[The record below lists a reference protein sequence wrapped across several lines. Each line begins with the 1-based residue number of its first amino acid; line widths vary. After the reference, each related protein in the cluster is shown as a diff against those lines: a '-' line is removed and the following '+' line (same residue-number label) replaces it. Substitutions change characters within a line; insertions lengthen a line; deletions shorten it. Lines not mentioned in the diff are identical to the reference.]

1 MVNKYFPLDKNYILE
16 TAQLIQKDILLY
28 SLCNEVKDIYMKR
41 FNPLG
46 LIDDTILKIQSH
58 ELEGLKSLEDFYN
71 TLSGVYRYKFGSN
84 QLGLVF
90 DGRDHLEV
98 YKQEWET
105 AFDQWIKELC
115 KSPYFIKTIL
125 ELTVFHQEENRIE
138 LPLSRLQGYIH
149 KKFDLKLYKYKGLAP
164 MRVA

>member
-1 MVNKYFPLDKNYILE
+1 MIHKYFPLDKNYILE
-16 TAQLIQKDILLY
+16 TAQLIQRDIRLY
-28 SLCNEVKDIYMKR
+28 ALCDAVKKSYLQR

-46 LIDDTILKIQSH
+46 LIDDTILKIQAH

-84 QLGLVF
+84 QLDLVF

-98 YKQEWET
+98 YKQQWEE
-105 AFDQWIKELC
+105 AFDAWIQDFC
-115 KSPYFIKTIL
+115 QNPYFIKTVL
-125 ELTVFHQEENRIE
+125 ELTVFHQEGNRME
-138 LPLSRLQGYIH
+138 LPLSRMQGYIH

>member
-1 MVNKYFPLDKNYILE
+1 MINKYFPLDKNYILE
-16 TAQLIQKDILLY
+16 TAQLVQKNVMSSALCDVVKQAYIQQ
-28 SLCNEVKDIYMKR
+28 

-58 ELEGLKSLEDFYN
+58 KLEGLNNLEDLYN

-84 QLGLVF
+84 QLDLVF

-98 YKQEWET
+98 YKQEWQK
-105 AFDQWIKELC
+105 ALDQWIQELC
-115 KSPYFIKTIL
+115 QSPYFIKTVL
-125 ELTVFHQEENRIE
+125 ELTVFHQEGSCID

-149 KKFDLKLYKYKGLAP
+149 KKFDLKLYKYKGLAS
-164 MRVA
+164 MKVA

>member
-1 MVNKYFPLDKNYILE
+1 MINKYFPLDKNYILE
-16 TAQLIQKDILLY
+16 TAQLIQKNTMSY
-28 SLCNEVKDIYMKR
+28 ALCDTVKQIYLQR

-46 LIDDTILKIQSH
+46 LIDDTIQKIQSH
-58 ELEGLKSLEDFYN
+58 ELEGLNNLEDFYN

-84 QLGLVF
+84 QLDLVF

-98 YKQEWET
+98 YKQEWQA
-105 AFDQWIKELC
+105 AFDQWVQELC
-115 KSPYFIKTIL
+115 QSPYFIKTVL
-125 ELTVFHQEENRIE
+125 ELTVFHQKGRHIE

-164 MRVA
+164 MKVA

>member
-1 MVNKYFPLDKNYILE
+1 MIHKYFPLDKNYILE
-16 TAQLIQKDILLY
+16 TAQLIQKDVRLY
-28 SLCNEVKDIYMKR
+28 TLCDTVKQIYLKQ

-46 LIDDTILKIQSH
+46 LIDDTIVKVQSH
-58 ELEGLKSLEDFYN
+58 ELVGIQSLEDFYN

-84 QLGLVF
+84 QLDLVF

-98 YKQEWET
+98 YKQEWQRTCDE
-105 AFDQWIKELC
+105 WIMDFC
-115 KSPYFIKTIL
+115 QNPYFIKTVL
-125 ELTVFHQEENRIE
+125 ELTVFYQEGNRTE

-149 KKFDLKLYKYKGLAP
+149 KKFDLKLYKHKGLAP